1 MIYPTPKRPQDA
13 PRGRSEQKMEGS
25 SHGQHRLQTRRLF
38 DFCSFEPT
46 FTFWWGRDSKAPN
59 EYFDVFVSP
68 EFDPKHTGMSPL
80 IEEQRAIGHDTSEG
94 AGRVILFLTLRNN
107 NNFPI
112 KFVANHVRI
121 Y

>member
-1 MIYPTPKRPQDA
+1 MR
-13 PRGRSEQKMEGS
+13 RVGRSELVTESGKDQVMATTDYKHGS
-25 SHGQHRLQTRRLF
+25 YSIAALSSQ
-38 DFCSFEPT
+38 T

-80 IEEQRAIGHDTSEG
+80 IEEQRAISHDTSEG
-94 AGRVILFLTLRNN
+94 AGRIILFLTLRNN